1 MVVLQTTRSNQI
13 AFIKRLSTNVSG
25 IPEIEVKD
33 VMHTY
38 L

>member
-1 MVVLQTTRSNQI
+1 MVVLQTARSNQI
-13 AFIKRLSTNVSG
+13 AFIKRLGTNVSG
-25 IPEIEVKD
+25 IPEVEVMD